1 MGGWWWLRHRHLRK
15 GGSTITLQLT
25 TSTFPTKQNNKRK
38 TGQKKA
44 KKALTFTIDC
54 SKPVEDQIMDL
65 AAFEQFL
72 ASKIKVLGK
81 AGALGDV
88 VSVKRE
94 GKTKVVIESP
104 TEAVSKRYVA
114 QRSGGAPVWKG
125 RAARKRGA
133 GGFWGAR
140 RRRMAKQEATRASP
154 PS

>member
-1 MGGWWWLRHRHLRK
+1 MAPK
-15 GGSTITLQLT
+15 S
-25 TSTFPTKQNNKRK
+25 
-38 TGQKKA
+38 KKA
-44 KKALTFTIDC
+44 AKKGASFTIDC

>member
-1 MGGWWWLRHRHLRK
+1 MSYEMRAPSLEFQGDAQGVLCSARAPLGPCSLAMAPK
-15 GGSTITLQLT
+15 S
-25 TSTFPTKQNNKRK
+25 
-38 TGQKKA
+38 KKA
-44 KKALTFTIDC
+44 AKKGASFTIDC

-125 RAARKRGA
+125 RAARTRGA